1 LDNENFKYVDV
12 TAIDN
17 AVMLKERI
25 FSRMRILAEKNKYG
39 IFETTELG
47 SRKLLLIN
55 IAAGAVSQ
63 HGCAL
68 PLLAVSS

>member
-1 LDNENFKYVDV
+1 MDNENFKYVDV

-47 SRKLLLIN
+47 SRKLL
-55 IAAGAVSQ
+55 
-63 HGCAL
+63 
-68 PLLAVSS
+68 